1 MKVACVSFVCPS
13 CSLNVEI
20 FLKKN
25 AKLIALNC
33 PSCKNIITIYKGN
46 VIANNNSLQAKLKN
60 LKSQSDVVDLL
71 CDLNKLI
78 KQDTLTDENILNF
91 KIDLGQC
98 NTFEDVFKLICQ
110 T

>member
-1 MKVACVSFVCPS
+1 MKAACVSFVCPS

-25 AKLIALNC
+25 AKLIALGC
-33 PSCKNIITIYKGN
+33 PSCKNIITVYKGN
-46 VIANNNSLQAKLKN
+46 VIVNNNLKNKLNN

-71 CDLNKLI
+71 CDLNKLL
-78 KQDTLTDENILNF
+78 KHDTLTDENILNF
-91 KIDLGQC
+91 KIDLNLC
-98 NTFEDVFKLICQ
+98 NSFDDVFKLICQ